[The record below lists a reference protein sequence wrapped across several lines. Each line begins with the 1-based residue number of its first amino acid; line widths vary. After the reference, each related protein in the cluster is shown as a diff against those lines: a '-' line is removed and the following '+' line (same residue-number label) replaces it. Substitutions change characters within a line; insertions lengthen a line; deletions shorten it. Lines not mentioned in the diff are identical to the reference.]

1 MASTSIRQWPADE
14 RPMEKLALHG
24 PGVLSN
30 AELIS
35 IIIRSGCTNTS
46 AVDLSK
52 KLLHSSG
59 NDIHVLG
66 KKTIG
71 ELRKIRGMGMVKSTA
86 LVAAFELGRRREA
99 LPQKK
104 RTPIRSSKDMAAL
117 VWPSMKDLRHE
128 VFRIALLNRANQVI
142 HQETISEGGI
152 TGTVAD
158 PRIILRIAL
167 ENHATGLILC
177 HNHPSGNIQPSEADK
192 AITSKIQQAAAVH
205 DIRLLDHLI
214 IGENSYLSFADEG
227 LL

>member
-1 MASTSIRQWPADE
+1 MASTSIRQWPEDD
-14 RPMEKLALHG
+14 RPMEKLVLHG
-24 PGVLSN
+24 PGFLSN

-46 AVDLSK
+46 AVELSK
-52 KLLHSSG
+52 QLLHSSE

-66 KKTIG
+66 KKTID
-71 ELRKIRGMGMVKSTA
+71 EFRKIKGMGMVKSTA
-86 LVAAFELGRRREA
+86 LAAAFELGRRREA
-99 LPQKK
+99 RPQKK
-104 RTPIRSSKDMAAL
+104 RATIRSSKDIAAML
-117 VWPSMKDLRHE
+117 WPAMKDLRHE
-128 VFRIALLNRANQVI
+128 VFRIALLNRANHVI
-142 HQETISEGGI
+142 HMETISEGGI

-167 ENHATGLILC
+167 EKHATGLILC

-192 AITSKIQQAAAVH
+192 AITSKIQHAAALH

-214 IGENSYLSFADEG
+214 IGENNYLSFADEG

>member
-1 MASTSIRQWPADE
+1 MASTSIRQWPEDE
-14 RPMEKLALHG
+14 RPMEKLLLHG
-24 PGVLSN
+24 PGILSN

-35 IIIRSGCTNTS
+35 IIIRSGFTNTS
-46 AVDLSK
+46 AVELSK
-52 KLLHSSG
+52 QLLHTSE

-71 ELRKIRGMGMVKSTA
+71 ELRKIKGMGMVKSTA
-86 LVAAFELGRRREA
+86 LAAAFELGRRREA
-99 LPQKK
+99 LPPKK
-104 RTPIRSSKDMAAL
+104 RTPIRSSKDIAAIVL
-117 VWPSMKDLRHE
+117 PAMKDLHHE
-128 VFRIALLNRANQVI
+128 VFRIALLNRANHVI
-142 HQETISEGGI
+142 HLETISEGGI

-167 ENHATGLILC
+167 EKHATGLILC
-177 HNHPSGNIQPSEADK
+177 HNHPSGNLQPSDADK

-214 IGENSYLSFADEG
+214 VGDNSYLSFADEG